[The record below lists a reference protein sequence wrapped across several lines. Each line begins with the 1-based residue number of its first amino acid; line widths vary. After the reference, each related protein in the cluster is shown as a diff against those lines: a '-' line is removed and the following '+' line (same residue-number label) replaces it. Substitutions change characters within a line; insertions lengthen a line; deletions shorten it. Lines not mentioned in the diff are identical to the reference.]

1 MSLVKK
7 HADYDQ
13 GPENSFGTY
22 FHLIVSEMA
31 ISVFTTYF
39 AALLVLTPV

>member
-1 MSLVKK
+1 MYLIGKLSQ
-7 HADYDQ
+7 YNQ

-39 AALLVLTPV
+39 AALLVLTPI